1 MAKINSEKLLR
12 FSKATDLTAKGGAIL
27 APIIAT
33 ATQFPVWVQTSP
45 ETTASGI
52 ALSSG
57 FVVMALI
64 SVIPALKGLKNKL
77 KNPTGFFMWGIF
89 FAIIAGLR
97 PIIDELYTI
106 TLVGFASNGGAFILN
121 KLSTFLQSKGNNDEA
136 NQIREFIKQ
145 GGVK

>member
-12 FSKATDLTAKGGAIL
+12 ISKVTNLTAKGGAVL
-27 APIIAT
+27 APIVAT
-33 ATQFPVWVQTSP
+33 ATQFPVWIQTSP

-52 ALSSG
+52 ALSSS
-57 FVVMALI
+57 FVIMALI
-64 SVIPALKGLKNKL
+64 SAVPALKGLKNKL

-97 PIIDELYTI
+97 PIIDELYLI
-106 TLVGFASNGGAFILN
+106 TAVGFASNGGAFILS
-121 KLSTFLQSKGNNDEA
+121 KLANFLQSKGNNDDA

-145 GGVK
+145 GGI

>member
-12 FSKATDLTAKGGAIL
+12 ISKVTNLTAKGGAVL
-27 APIIAT
+27 APIVAT
-33 ATQFPVWVQTSP
+33 ATQFPVWIQTSP

-52 ALSSG
+52 ALSSS
-57 FVVMALI
+57 FVIMALI
-64 SVIPALKGLKNKL
+64 SAVPALKGLKNKL

-97 PIIDELYTI
+97 PIIDELYLI
-106 TLVGFASNGGAFILN
+106 TAVGFASNGGAFILH
-121 KLSTFLQSKGNNDEA
+121 KLANFLQSKGNNDDA

-145 GGVK
+145 GGI

>member
-12 FSKATDLTAKGGAIL
+12 ISKVTNLTAKGGAVL
-27 APIIAT
+27 APIVAT
-33 ATQFPVWVQTSP
+33 ATQFPVWIQTSP

-52 ALSSG
+52 ALSSS
-57 FVVMALI
+57 FVIMALI
-64 SVIPALKGLKNKL
+64 SAVPALKGLKNKL

-97 PIIDELYTI
+97 PIIDELYLI
-106 TLVGFASNGGAFILN
+106 TAVGFASNGGAFILC
-121 KLSTFLQSKGNNDEA
+121 KLANFLQSKGNNDDA

-145 GGVK
+145 GGI